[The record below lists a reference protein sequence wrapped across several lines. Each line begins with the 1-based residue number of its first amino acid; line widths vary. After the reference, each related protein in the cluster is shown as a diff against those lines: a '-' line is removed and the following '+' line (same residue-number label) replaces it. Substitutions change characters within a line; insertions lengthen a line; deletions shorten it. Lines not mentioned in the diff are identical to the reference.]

1 MSLVYVK
8 NKKNGTTYV
17 YESTNYWDKE
27 KKKSR
32 SKRVCIGKLDEAGN
46 LIPSKRLTTPLAPT
60 KQGTAPSTGV
70 KRSYYGATYLF
81 DQIGDQLGLM
91 TDLKACFPDTY
102 RQILSIAYFLI
113 LEDRNTMRR
122 FAKWDRTHAHP
133 FGKNI
138 PSQRSS
144 DLFMSV
150 TEEAKQRFFSLQAK
164 RRGENEYWA
173 YDTTSVSS
181 YSELLHQVNMGLTRN
196 MTVWFK

>member
-27 KKKSR
+27 KKQSR

-60 KQGTAPSTGV
+60 KQGPVPSTGV

-113 LEDRNTMRR
+113 LEDRKYD
-122 FAKWDRTHAHP
+122 ASLCEVGP
-133 FGKNI
+133 Y
-138 PSQRSS
+138 PCSS
-144 DLFMSV
+144 VRQEHS
-150 TEEAKQRFFSLQAK
+150 FSTK
-164 RRGENEYWA
+164 
-173 YDTTSVSS
+173 
-181 YSELLHQVNMGLTRN
+181 
-196 MTVWFK
+196 